1 MTSRRH
7 SVVTPVLVKWESPA
21 EHHSDG
27 AKHHSRAPSGG
38 EGHAVTAKDN
48 GHLYGAR
55 SLVGGCSEH
64 SSYFKSESSSCPHLE
79 LRLIIVNR
87 LFNNGRWLGMVDDSR
102 SVMLA

>member
-7 SVVTPVLVKWESPA
+7 SVVTPVLVEWESPA

-27 AKHHSRAPSGG
+27 AKHHSRATRGR
-38 EGHAVTAKDN
+38 GHAVTAKDN

-64 SSYFKSESSSCPHLE
+64 SSYFKSESSSCLHLE
-79 LRLIIVNR
+79 LRLILFNR
-87 LFNNGRWLGMVDDSR
+87 LFNNGRWLGMVDNSR
-102 SVMLA
+102 CVMLA